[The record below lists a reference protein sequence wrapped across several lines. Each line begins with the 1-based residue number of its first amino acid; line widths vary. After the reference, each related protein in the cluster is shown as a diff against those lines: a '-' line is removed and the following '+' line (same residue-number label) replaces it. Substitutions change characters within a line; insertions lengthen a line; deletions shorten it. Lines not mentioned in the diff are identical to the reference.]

1 MCDSVLVAD
10 ERTVD
15 IILTIIF
22 LLFAISLIIAYHYLL
37 CLICMHLYVSKTSRQ
52 TPAVKS

>member
-37 CLICMHLYVSKTSRQ
+37 CF
-52 TPAVKS
+52 

>member
-15 IILTIIF
+15 IILTVIF

-37 CLICMHLYVSKTSRQ
+37 CF
-52 TPAVKS
+52 